1 MNSQENNGNK
11 KAVVCLLS
19 PVVGLEVDHGES
31 QRGPWTRHIY
41 IYSVTFLQQQL
52 MMFGYLS
59 N

>member
-1 MNSQENNGNK
+1 MNSQESSENK
-11 KAVVCLLS
+11 KVVVCLLL

-41 IYSVTFLQQQL
+41 IYSVTFLQQQM

-59 N
+59 D